1 MTPTPAMTAVE
12 LSDLLI
18 RYRVERN
25 SLEQHKAKTFPCGTP
40 VVVSCPRYRGPGI
53 ASHSDGCP
61 ADQLP
66 VRLPNDNVW
75 WYPLEACSVKPLRKE
90 NASGVIDE
98 EELK

>member
-1 MTPTPAMTAVE
+1 MTAVE

-25 SLEQHKAKTFPCGTP
+25 SLEHYKAKAFPSGTP

-53 ASHSDGCP
+53 SARADGCP

-66 VRLPNDNVW
+66 VRLGNGNVW
-75 WYPLEACSVKPLRKE
+75 WYPLEDCRVAPVRKE
-90 NASGVIDE
+90 NASGMIDE